1 MKIVTVYTPG
11 ALRDETADALRQCVA
26 TEPRAR
32 WMTFAIDPLDHRAYG
47 GTLQNEWQFCH
58 AAHEGLAIVEPDIV
72 VRPDVI
78 DAFLNCPE
86 PYCAFPYA
94 LLTDVMPALGCT
106 RFSAAFIR
114 KYPTLMRDAV
124 ATRVGFRQFDIV
136 VQRHILVA
144 QFGEQPHV
152 HLPPVE
158 HLNEAKR
165 LRPDASPE
173 PLMSLPGFTFP
184 LAPENDPVFEG
195 KKPEADTRSRTL
207 TVGDE

>member
-1 MKIVTVYTPG
+1 MKVITVHTPC
-11 ALRDETADALRQCVA
+11 ALQDETAAALRQAMPYVQWEREEI
-26 TEPRAR
+26 EPSE
-32 WMTFAIDPLDHRAYG
+32 TTAYG
-47 GTLQNEWQFCH
+47 KILAYWWEECH
-58 AAHEGLAIVEPDIV
+58 RRGESMFVLEPDIV
-72 VRPDVI
+72 IRPDVRE
-78 DAFLNCPE
+78 AFKFCPE
-86 PYCAFPYA
+86 PYCAFPYE

-152 HLPPVE
+152 HLPPVV
-158 HLNEAKR
+158 HLNESKR
-165 LRPDASPE
+165 LRPDASPV

-184 LAPENDPVFEG
+184 LPPENDPISEG
-195 KKPEADTRSRTL
+195 KKPEADTRSETL
-207 TVGDE
+207 TAGDE

>member
-1 MKIVTVYTPG
+1 MKFLTVHTTG
-11 ALRDETADALRQCVA
+11 ALRNETADALRQCVA
-26 TEPRAR
+26 GRDGHLTWIQVSTEHP
-32 WMTFAIDPLDHRAYG
+32 RAYG
-47 GTLQNEWQFCH
+47 EVVMKNWAWCLANDD
-58 AAHEGLAIVEPDIV
+58 GLAIVEPDIV
-72 VRPDVI
+72 IRRDVV
-78 DAFLNCPE
+78 DAFLDCPE
-86 PYCAFPYA
+86 PYCAFPYE

-106 RFSAAFIR
+106 RFSAAFIA

-136 VQRHILVA
+136 VQRHLLVA
-144 QFGEQPHV
+144 RYGEQPHV

-158 HLNEAKR
+158 HLNESKR